1 MIIIKSIT
9 VYCVRKCKSPRKIV
23 QLQKIGLSQSHV
35 YIKTKNYYLLNCQ
48 EHISKFSHEM
58 KFLLASFTVFSHI
71 IIFGY

>member
-1 MIIIKSIT
+1 MQVTKENCSAT
-9 VYCVRKCKSPRKIV
+9 EDW
-23 QLQKIGLSQSHV
+23 SQSHV